1 MRTIILA
8 LVASALLLE
17 CQGAQPILDY
27 KRIGKLRSNT
37 GFRLPSTARPTS
49 YDLTLQFNF
58 SDSVPTASG
67 EVIKA

>member
-17 CQGAQPILDY
+17 CQSTQPIPDY
-27 KRIGKLRSNT
+27 KRIGKLRSDT
-37 GFRLPSTARPTS
+37 GFRLPSTARPNS

-58 SDSVPTASG
+58 TGLLPTASG
-67 EVIKA
+67 NVI